1 MELYHNSRATE
12 YRSPYGAVPVG
23 TALRLRLDVKI
34 IQISHPA
41 WERNF
46 YLVSND
52 REYQPPAVRSFR
64 QFILDGAYL

>member
-34 IQISHPA
+34 AEP
-41 WERNF
+41 ERVF
-46 YLVSND
+46 LRLWTGQETLVPMK
-52 REYQPPAVRSFR
+52 RTTEGQYEAE
-64 QFILDGAYL
+64 ILTPK